1 MLEKTSPDF
10 IALLE
15 EVINDLGKGDADQFA
30 EWEHSVR
37 TLFPNFAKAEFSDF
51 QREFWGYVWQLES
64 GKYMEPVGLFLPR
77 GQAKST
83 TAEMA
88 TVLLGATGKRKFA
101 VYCCASQDRANEHVS
116 DNIRAMLESPEI
128 QKHFPEIGTPRVGLH
143 GNQSAWRQTELIC
156 ANGFKIRALGFD
168 GAMRGIKI
176 EGERPDLIIL
186 DDIDDINDGMEMVL
200 KRERVLTRS
209 IIPAKSVDAFFIFA
223 QNLIHP
229 QSVATK
235 VARKQAE
242 YFRRMKRI
250 GPHPAIRNLEWEFD
264 EAGDPVITGGVPTW
278 PQYMGLEVCQQMMLD
293 MGPSAFL
300 TECQQEVD
308 EMAAG
313 SIYPMWNEN
322 LHIVTHSELRA
333 YFPEWFQ
340 QDPDDGRWVLK
351 IPDNVAN
358 SLGHDWGAT
367 MKHPAVASLWIR
379 PGESPRHDD
388 NMLDCVF
395 KVCEI
400 VAPLTK
406 DEIPKMTGKYFGEK
420 MITELSA
427 LIEVPNIRNMTAS
440 HDANSERHTYQRE
453 LSIPMP
459 FASTGGSSKRAGV
472 DQLRVHYAVDFSKP
486 HPFARWP
493 QGHPL
498 AGQPLM
504 GRPRAYWVVPDDE
517 GRLVFDPETGETYRM
532 LAKTQA
538 GMKRGRWEI
547 PRYHWEQ
554 TGAGIEREMPHAMDE
569 DAMCAD
575 RYACMNFLPKG
586 KKLSMLDATRKSL
599 ETKYPVFLES
609 KEGFSERQQEDLLR
623 AEMYLM
629 GKELQETKNREMVGR
644 SFRMWRFKR

>member
-1 MLEKTSPDF
+1 MMQESSPDF
-10 IALLE
+10 LSLLQ
-15 EVINDLGKGDADQFA
+15 EVIGDLGRGDEDQFS

-37 TLFPNFAKAEFSDF
+37 TLFPKFARAEFSGP
-51 QREFWGYVWQLES
+51 QRQFWDYVWKLEKE
-64 GKYMEPVGLFLPR
+64 KYMEPVGFFQPR
-77 GQAKST
+77 GHAKST

-186 DDIDDINDGMEMVL
+186 DDIDDINDGIEMVL
-200 KRERVLTRS
+200 KREKVLTKS

-229 QSVATK
+229 QSIATK
-235 VARKQAE
+235 VARRQAD
-242 YFRRMKRI
+242 YFRKMNRI
-250 GPHPAIRNLEWEFD
+250 GPDPAIRDFEYEYNV
-264 EAGDPVITGGVPTW
+264 AGDVVITGGIATW
-278 PQYMGLEVCQQMMLD
+278 PQYMSLQVCQD
-293 MGPSAFL
+293 MIDEMGLSAFL

-313 SIYPMWNEN
+313 AIYPMWNEQ

-333 YFPEWFQ
+333 YFPEWFVKDEDNKWQ
-340 QDPDDGRWVLK
+340 LH
-351 IPDNVAN
+351 IPDNVAT

-388 NMLDCVF
+388 NMEDCVF
-395 KVCEI
+395 KVTEI

-420 MITELSA
+420 MIVELQPFV
-427 LIEVPNIRNMTAS
+427 EVGKIRILTAS

-459 FASTGGSSKRAGV
+459 FGSTGGSSKREGV
-472 DQLRVHYAVDFSKP
+472 DQLRVHYAIDHSKP

-517 GRLVFDPETGETYRM
+517 GRLMFDPETGETYRM

-586 KKLSMLDATRKSL
+586 KKLSMFASATKSL
-599 ETKYPVFLES
+599 ETKYPVFQEPVEELSDRE
-609 KEGFSERQQEDLLR
+609 QQVLVR
-623 AEMYLM
+623 SRMYLM
-629 GKELQETKNREMVGR
+629 NQELQEAKQQAMVGK
-644 SFRMWRFKR
+644 SFRFWRRH